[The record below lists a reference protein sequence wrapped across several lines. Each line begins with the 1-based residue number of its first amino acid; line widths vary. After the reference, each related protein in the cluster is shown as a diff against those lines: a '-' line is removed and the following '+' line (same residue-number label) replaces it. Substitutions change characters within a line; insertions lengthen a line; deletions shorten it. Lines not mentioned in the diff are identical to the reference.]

1 MRSLPA
7 SLINE
12 AFTPARPNE
21 MTALNDEPPG
31 TASIGLPPLKM
42 ISSTVSPIPIT
53 LRIVFVVYI
62 LFLVAKIS
70 LFGDNAK

>member
-21 MTALNDEPPG
+21 MTALKDEPPG

-42 ISSTVSPIPIT
+42 MSSTVSPIPIT

-62 LFLVAKIS
+62 LF
-70 LFGDNAK
+70 FGGKDKSFWR

>member
-1 MRSLPA
+1 M
-7 SLINE
+7 
-12 AFTPARPNE
+12 
-21 MTALNDEPPG
+21 
-31 TASIGLPPLKM
+31 
-42 ISSTVSPIPIT
+42 SSTVSPIPIT

>member
-42 ISSTVSPIPIT
+42 MSSTVSPIPIT

>member
-42 ISSTVSPIPIT
+42 MSSTVSPIPIT

-62 LFLVAKIS
+62 LF
-70 LFGDNAK
+70 FGGKDKSFWR